1 MNRRRQMFVSLRPV
15 KSYLG
20 NMEISVVTPEDL
32 DALVHLASDFWG
44 RFYNGFDEAFVQ
56 VVSECLVR
64 DALTDEDL
72 ALKVTQDGEVKGMLL
87 ATRKGHVARLDEW
100 AAARSATM
108 TAEEKKWF
116 DLLLGYMKEADDK
129 TFALM
134 DEDDVKLSLFVS
146 AQKGGGKLLL
156 EGLARIFREK
166 RMKRMFLWTDDS
178 CTHQYYPAHGFQLAA
193 SYADP
198 RYSMLEEPY
207 YTYIYWKG
215 TGLLSDERANVE

>member
-1 MNRRRQMFVSLRPV
+1 
-15 KSYLG
+15 
-20 NMEISVVTPEDL
+20 
-32 DALVHLASDFWG
+32 
-44 RFYNGFDEAFVQ
+44 
-56 VVSECLVR
+56 
-64 DALTDEDL
+64 
-72 ALKVTQDGEVKGMLL
+72 
-87 ATRKGHVARLDEW
+87 
-100 AAARSATM
+100 M
-108 TAEEKKWF
+108 TTEEKKWF

-146 AQKGGGKLLL
+146 AQ
-156 EGLARIFREK
+156 
-166 RMKRMFLWTDDS
+166 MKRMFLWTDDS

-215 TGLLSDERANVE
+215 TGLLPDERANVE